1 MGKIKTLGRYEDPEV
16 NKISSQQ
23 FESDYERSS
32 MAQAKV
38 FSFLGTM
45 KSCLSIP
52 LILLPLH
59 FSRQSETVASKECMM
74 VPIQAAAPVVHYHT

>member
-38 FSFLGTM
+38 FFFPGHNEELSFDTPHT
-45 KSCLSIP
+45 S
-52 LILLPLH
+52 
-59 FSRQSETVASKECMM
+59 AS
-74 VPIQAAAPVVHYHT
+74 PF